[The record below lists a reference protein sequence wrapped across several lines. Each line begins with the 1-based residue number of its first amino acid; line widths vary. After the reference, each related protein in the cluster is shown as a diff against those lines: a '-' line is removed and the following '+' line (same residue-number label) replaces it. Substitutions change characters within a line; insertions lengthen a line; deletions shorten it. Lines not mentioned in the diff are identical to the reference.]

1 MTQTP
6 RERLNKLL
14 ELAGKGPAGRAALLS
29 ELADLLLDWP
39 VDYAQA
45 MRAPFEALFEKTA
58 READELTRAR
68 LAQRLNGHEELPVT
82 LLNEFY
88 FDAPPGLRARILS
101 LNEAT
106 DGEARECAGVDGSD
120 LVEAARTMNGA
131 FVGKFASA
139 LSLPGAVAKEILT
152 DASGQSLA
160 VACRGAGL
168 DRAAF
173 SAIALLTAPE
183 LGCDRLSH
191 FDAVPQTG
199 AERLLDFWRGR
210 QGG

>member
-1 MTQTP
+1 M
-6 RERLNKLL
+6 
-14 ELAGKGPAGRAALLS
+14 

-39 VDYAQA
+39 ADYAQA

-58 READELTRAR
+58 READERRVPGSHSALKGTTNFPSRSSTNSISMRPAACAPASCRGTRRWTAR
-68 LAQRLNGHEELPVT
+68 RGN
-82 LLNEFY
+82 
-88 FDAPPGLRARILS
+88 ARS
-101 LNEAT
+101 
-106 DGEARECAGVDGSD
+106 VDGPA

-131 FVGKFASA
+131 FAARFAST
-139 LSLPGAVAKEILT
+139 LSLPGAIAREILT

-160 VACRGAGL
+160 VACKGAGL

-183 LGCDRLSH
+183 LGCERLCH